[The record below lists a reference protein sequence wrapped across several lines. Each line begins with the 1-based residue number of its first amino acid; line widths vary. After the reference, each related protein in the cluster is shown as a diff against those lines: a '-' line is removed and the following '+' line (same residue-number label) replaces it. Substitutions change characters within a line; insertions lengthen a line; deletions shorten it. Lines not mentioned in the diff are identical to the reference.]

1 MRAFSY
7 HRPDTID
14 EAVTLLAE
22 YGDEG
27 KIIAGG
33 QSLVPMMAMRLSSP
47 AHLIDIARIAGHDRI
62 EEDPSAVDHVRIGA
76 RARHAQLEQSAL
88 AAIALPLA
96 VAAAPHIG
104 HRAIRNRG
112 TICGSLAHADPAA
125 ELPAVALALD
135 AELELV
141 SARGT
146 RTVHARDFFVGYLT
160 TAIEDDEMLA
170 MTRVHK
176 ASLTTGTSVQEI
188 SRRHGDFALVGV
200 CTSLDLALDGTINS
214 AAICSFG
221 VASTPLRFPD
231 AEALLMGNIPSADAF
246 NNSAAVVRQQL
257 DPVGDN
263 HASAAYRRHVAG
275 VLVVRSLNE
284 AAQRARSSFPD
295 SSSKATPSTSAQ
307 PKATHS
313 KTAGSKTTGSKTT
326 GTQQAPSKKAAPTA
340 HARKDNQ

>member
-7 HRPDTID
+7 HRPDTLD

-22 YGDEG
+22 YGDDG

-33 QSLVPMMAMRLSSP
+33 QSLVPMMAMRLSNP
-47 AHLIDIARIAGHDRI
+47 AHLIDIARIVGHDRI
-62 EEDPSAVDHVRIGA
+62 EEDPSAAGHVRIGA
-76 RARHAQLEQSAL
+76 RVRHAQLEQSAL

-135 AELELV
+135 ADFELV

-146 RTVHARDFFVGYLT
+146 RTVNARDFFVGYLT

-200 CTSLDLALDGTINS
+200 CTSLDLALDGTITT
-214 AAICSFG
+214 AAISSFG
-221 VASTPLRFPD
+221 VASTPLRFSD
-231 AEALLMGNIPSADAF
+231 AEALLIGNIPSADAF
-246 NNSAAVVRQQL
+246 NSAAAVVRHQL
-257 DPVGDN
+257 DPAGDN

-275 VLVVRSLNE
+275 VLVFRSLNE
-284 AAQRARSSFPD
+284 AAQRARSAFPD
-295 SSSKATPSTSAQ
+295 SAST
-307 PKATHS
+307 
-313 KTAGSKTTGSKTT
+313 TTRSMSTKS
-326 GTQQAPSKKAAPTA
+326 QQAPYKKTA
-340 HARKDNQ
+340 STPHERKDNQ